1 MKMSDA
7 MLSVVNLSI
16 GIESTNEINNAV
28 NGISFNIKSGKIL
41 GIVGESGCGKSLT
54 ALALAGLLPTS
65 VSINSGSI
73 IFDGVELSGISKK
86 EMRKLQG
93 KEISMIFQEP
103 MTSLNPLMT
112 VGNQVAEGL
121 RIHYKMKEREV
132 KDKVL
137 DVLRKV
143 GLPRVEELYISYPH
157 QLSGG
162 MRQRVMIAIAI
173 ICRPKLIIADE
184 PTTALD
190 VTIQAQILKLLKD
203 INRKYKTTILFISHD
218 LGVINQICDN
228 VAVMYAGNIIE
239 EGTTKNIF
247 IHPVHQYTK
256 GLIGSIPSRDKKGK
270 RLANIPGKVPPIT
283 EKKFGCGFAPRCEK
297 SQKKCFV
304 ESPNCVE
311 LGPNHKVWCYKAKV
325 GSEMDDVII

>member
-1 MKMSDA
+1 MSDT

-41 GIVGESGCGKSLT
+41 GLVGESGCGKSLT

-73 IFDGVELSGISKK
+73 IFDGVELRGISKK

-93 KEISMIFQEP
+93 KEISMVFQEP

-112 VGNQVAEGL
+112 IGNQVAEGL

-137 DVLRKV
+137 DVLKKV
-143 GLPRVEELYISYPH
+143 GLPRVKELYISYPH

-203 INRKYKTTILFISHD
+203 INREYKTTILFISHD

-239 EGTTKNIF
+239 EGTTRNIF
-247 IHPVHQYTK
+247 IHPIHQYTK
-256 GLIGSIPSRDKKGK
+256 GLIGSIPSREKKGK
-270 RLANIPGKVPPIT
+270 VLANIPGKVPPIT

-297 SQKKCFV
+297 SQEKCFV
-304 ESPNCVE
+304 EYPNCVE
-311 LGPNHKVWCYKAKV
+311 LSPNHKVWCYEAKI